1 MPKTKPERAPISNE
15 PDVPPLEITTPILPA
30 PPQPPGWARGGFD
43 LPPAD
48 LPSHIDVASQR
59 RAVAPTRTA
68 PVKQANVPNEPSGAP
83 WSPRTPLPPQG
94 PSNWPPADHGANPM
108 PCTHRRAGS
117 TSALTVG
124 DRDLDTHDLN
134 SAVCRIFFAR
144 SAIKTRSR
152 LSARCASPLTASSVT
167 SESNRR
173 ERATT
178 QRSFEVERVARM
190 IGAPPTNDRHHDE
203 LDRRN
208 R

>member
-1 MPKTKPERAPISNE
+1 MVAEDTAA
-15 PDVPPLEITTPILPA
+15 TP
-30 PPQPPGWARGGFD
+30 
-43 LPPAD
+43 
-48 LPSHIDVASQR
+48 
-59 RAVAPTRTA
+59 RAVELATGR
-68 PVKQANVPNEPSGAP
+68 P
-83 WSPRTPLPPQG
+83 WGCSD
-94 PSNWPPADHGANPM
+94 AV
-108 PCTHRRAGS
+108 THRRAGS

-124 DRDLDTHDLN
+124 DRDLDTHRSDF
-134 SAVCRIFFAR
+134 AVCRIFFAR